1 MAHHKSAKK
10 RIRQNETRRLRNKAA
25 LSEIKTLMKKVR
37 NAANKEEAEK
47 VLREAVSKIDKN
59 VSKGRLH
66 KNTAARRKSQ
76 LTRFVNTKFAKAE

>member
-10 RIRQNETRRLRNKAA
+10 RIRQNEVRRLRNKAA

-37 NAANKEEAEK
+37 SATNKEEAEK
-47 VLREAVSKIDKN
+47 LLREAVSKIDKN

-76 LTRFVNTKFAKAE
+76 LTRFVNSLKAE

>member
-10 RIRQNETRRLRNKAA
+10 RIRQNEVRRLRNKAA
-25 LSEIKTLMKKVR
+25 LNEIKTLMKKVK
-37 NAANKEEAEK
+37 NATTKEDAEK
-47 VLREAVSKIDKN
+47 FLKEAVSKIDKN

-76 LTRFVNTKFAKAE
+76 ITRFVNNFKAE

>member
-10 RIRQNETRRLRNKAA
+10 RIRQNEVRRLRNKAA
-25 LSEIKTLMKKVR
+25 LREIKTLMKKVR
-37 NAANKEEAEK
+37 SAETKEDAEK
-47 VLREAVSKIDKN
+47 FLKEAVSKIDKN

-76 LTRFVNTKFAKAE
+76 LTRFVNSFKAE

>member
-10 RIRQNETRRLRNKAA
+10 RIRQNEVRRLRNKAA
-25 LSEIKTLMKKVR
+25 LREIKTLIKKVKS
-37 NAANKEEAEK
+37 ATTKEDAEK
-47 VLREAVSKIDKN
+47 FLKDAVSKIDKN

-76 LTRFVNTKFAKAE
+76 ITRFVNNFKAE